1 MERKDRTIKTHKTPS
16 VVFILLPLFVFAHF
30 THHLVAALI
39 TPLLPFIRDSFKMDY
54 TRAGVLI
61 SAFNLA
67 YGGSQ
72 LPGGWLGGIAG
83 FRMLITLGI
92 SGVAFFGILV
102 GLSPGFILM
111 SVFLIL
117 MGVIGGGYHPSAS
130 PVISRAV
137 DEKHRGKA
145 LGIHQIGGTGSF
157 FLAPLIAA
165 GIARVLGWRG
175 AFISLSVPTFIFGIF
190 FSFLLK
196 RWGYG
201 REYDAGKIDAGIE
214 KEKNKIALRYIV
226 PILIL
231 NVCTQTF
238 IYSSISFVPLYVVDR
253 LGGSKE
259 VAAAMLSLVHSAGLW
274 GGPLGGFLSDR
285 IGKIPIFLF
294 VGIIAAPLIYLLNHI
309 SFGWSISVLLLFM
322 GMAHYMGMPV
332 TEAYIITHSPQKH
345 RSTVLGFYYF
355 ASRGGPGVVAPFL
368 GFLIDRFNFNTA
380 FNVIAS
386 LMGIIAAVCT
396 TLILG
401 KRADSGS

>member
-1 MERKDRTIKTHKTPS
+1 MA
-16 VVFILLPLFVFAHF
+16 FILLPLFVFAHF

-39 TPLLPFIRDSFKMDY
+39 TPLLPFIRESFAMDY

-72 LPGGWLGGIAG
+72 LPGGWLGEVAG
-83 FRMLITLGI
+83 FRLLITLGI
-92 SGVAFFGILV
+92 SGVALFGILV
-102 GLSPGFILM
+102 GISPGFILM
-111 SVFLIL
+111 AVFLIL
-117 MGVIGGGYHPSAS
+117 MGIIGGGYHPSAS
-130 PVISRAV
+130 PLISKAV

-165 GIARVLGWRG
+165 GIAGVLGWRG

-190 FSFLLK
+190 FSILLK

-201 REYDAGKIDAGIE
+201 REYDSGKSDASNE
-214 KEKNKIALRYIV
+214 PEKNKIALRYIV
-226 PILIL
+226 PVLVL
-231 NVCTQTF
+231 NICTQTF
-238 IYSSISFVPLYVVDR
+238 IFSSISFVPLYVVDK

-259 VAAAMLSLVHSAGLW
+259 VAAALLSLVHSAGLW
-274 GGPLGGFLSDR
+274 AGPLGGFLSDR

-294 VGIIAAPLIYLLNHI
+294 VGIIAAPLIYMLNNI

-345 RSTVLGFYYF
+345 GSTVLGLYYF
-355 ASRGGPGVVAPFL
+355 LSRGGPGLVAPLL
-368 GFLIDRFNFNTA
+368 GYLIDRYNFHTA
-380 FNVIAS
+380 FGFIAI
-386 LMGIIAAVCT
+386 LMGVIAAVCT
-396 TLILG
+396 ILILG
-401 KRADSGS
+401 SRSGSRS

>member
-1 MERKDRTIKTHKTPS
+1 M
-16 VVFILLPLFVFAHF
+16 FAHF

-39 TPLLPFIRDSFKMDY
+39 TPLLPFIRDSFAMDY
-54 TRAGVLI
+54 TRAGMLI

-83 FRMLITLGI
+83 FRTLITLGI
-92 SGVAFFGILV
+92 SGVALFGILV

-111 SVFLIL
+111 AVFLIL
-117 MGVIGGGYHPSAS
+117 MGIIGGGYHPSAS
-130 PVISRAV
+130 PLISKAV

-175 AFISLSVPTFIFGIF
+175 AFISLSVPTFLYGIF

-201 REYDAGKIDAGIE
+201 REYEAGKSDAGSVP
-214 KEKNKIALRYIV
+214 EKNKIALRYIV
-226 PILIL
+226 PVLVM

-259 VAAAMLSLVHSAGLW
+259 VAAALLSLVHSAGLW
-274 GGPLGGFLSDR
+274 AGPLGGFLSDR
-285 IGKIPIFLF
+285 IGKMPIFLF
-294 VGIIAAPLIYLLNHI
+294 VGIIAGPLIYLLNHV

-355 ASRGGPGVVAPFL
+355 LSRGGPGLVAPLL
-368 GFLIDRFNFNTA
+368 GYLIDRYNFHTA
-380 FNVIAS
+380 FGFIAI
-386 LMGIIAAVCT
+386 LMGVIAAVCT
-396 TLILG
+396 ILILG
-401 KRADSGS
+401 SRSGSRS